1 MGAAGTVKAPGEI
14 VGILSSVRP
23 RDGELTLEIE
33 TAAGIVVRGRSNT
46 SHREA
51 LRTALHRRAAFA
63 GEVIWHAS
71 DAQGLRPAGI
81 TVGGVR
87 VVG

>member
-1 MGAAGTVKAPGEI
+1 MKGPGEL
-14 VGILSSVRP
+14 VGVLSSVRP
-23 RDGELTLEIE
+23 RDGELLLEIE
-33 TAAGIVVRGRSNT
+33 TAAGIVVQGRSTT
-46 SHREA
+46 SQREA
-51 LRTALHRRAAFA
+51 LRAALHRRAAFA
-63 GEVIWHAS
+63 GEVTWHAS